1 MRCGMRRSVCGPG
14 AVSPVEDAGLCAGA
28 RCRLSCLAAAVP
40 EPALLCVRVGLGAAG
55 IKGKKQ
61 THAARPSVD

>member
-1 MRCGMRRSVCGPG
+1 MPLG
-14 AVSPVEDAGLCAGA
+14 AGA